1 MSILS
6 IELEAQNPER
16 NHFRFYRMDVQKDL
30 FNYWML
36 TTIYGR
42 IGTKGTTKKFAFKNV
57 REVEN
62 KVKDILKRRKTSHKR
77 IGTNYNVKEKY
88 DPHGLLRS
96 A

>member
-6 IELEAQNPER
+6 LELEATNKER
-16 NHFRFYRMDVQKDL
+16 NHFRFYRMDIQKDL

-42 IGTKGTTKKFAFKNV
+42 IGTKGITKKFAFKNV
-57 REVEN
+57 IEVE
-62 KVKDILKRRKTSHKR
+62 KKLHDILKRRKTAHKR
-77 IGTNYNVKEKY
+77 IGTNYNIKEKH
-88 DPHGLLRS
+88 DPHGLLRI